1 MADLRPME
9 FGEILDGALS
19 LFRRHF
25 RLFLK
30 LSLTVMWL
38 PIAMLLYWR
47 IRFIGLQ
54 GTPEQ
59 AAALVMADI
68 VPFVLWILLWA
79 LVYGFGVLLLTA
91 GSIRIISD
99 SYLGREPK
107 FADAL
112 ALGFSKI
119 VPLFLVGVGKSLL
132 LMLVFFLGAV
142 VIGVSAAFGKALG
155 LGIAV
160 LVTLVALVGTCW
172 LVLFVASGY
181 MVTTPVVVLESLP
194 SAFDS
199 FARSWELTREAK
211 RKVFGLV
218 FVGYLLASVLPS
230 IVLSVVGELVK
241 EVVPAGLLPW
251 TVVSAAVPILLAPV
265 IPCILTLA
273 YYDLRVR
280 REGFDLQLLGEQL
293 GIS

>member
-38 PIAMLLYWR
+38 PIAILLYWR
-47 IRFIGLQ
+47 IRFLGLQ

-59 AAALVMADI
+59 AAALLMADI
-68 VPFVLWILLWA
+68 VPFVLWIVVFGI
-79 LVYGFGVLLLTA
+79 VYGFAVLLLTA

-112 ALGFSKI
+112 AFGFGKI

-132 LMLVFFLGAV
+132 LMLVIILGSV
-142 VIGVSAAFGKALG
+142 VIGVSAALGKVLG
-155 LGIAV
+155 VGIAI
-160 LVTLVALVGTCW
+160 LVTLAAFVGTCW

-199 FARSWELTREAK
+199 FARSWELTRAAK

-218 FVGYLLASVLPS
+218 FVGYLLASLLPS
-230 IVLSVVGELVK
+230 IVLSVLNELVK
-241 EVVPAGLLPW
+241 EMIPAGLLPW
-251 TVVSAAVPILLAPV
+251 TIVSAAVPILLAPM

>member
-9 FGEILDGALS
+9 FGEVLDGALS

-25 RLFLK
+25 LLFLK
-30 LSLTVMWL
+30 LSLAVMWL

-47 IRFIGLQ
+47 IRFFGLQ

-59 AAALVMADI
+59 AAALVRADI
-68 VPFVLWILLWA
+68 VPFVLWTFLWA
-79 LVYGFGVLLLTA
+79 VVYGFGMLLLTA

-99 SYLGREPK
+99 SYLGRDPK
-107 FADAL
+107 FGDAL
-112 ALGFSKI
+112 ALGFNKI

-132 LMLVFFLGAV
+132 LILLFLLGAI
-142 VIGVSAAFGKALG
+142 VIGVCVALG
-155 LGIAV
+155 KVLGVGVAILA
-160 LVTLVALVGTCW
+160 TLAALAGTLW
-172 LVLFVASGY
+172 LVLYVASGY

-199 FARSWELTREAK
+199 FGRSWELTRKA
-211 RKVFGLV
+211 RWKVFGLV
-218 FVGYLLASVLPS
+218 FVGYLLASLLPS
-230 IVLSVVGELVK
+230 IVLSVVGEVVK
-241 EVVPAGLLPW
+241 EIVPAGVLPW
-251 TVVSAAVPILLAPV
+251 TVVSAGVPILLAPM

-293 GIS
+293 GML

>member
-47 IRFIGLQ
+47 VRFIGLQ
-54 GTPEQ
+54 GAPEQ
-59 AAALVMADI
+59 AAALVRADI
-68 VPFVLWILLWA
+68 VPFILWILVWA
-79 LVYGFGVLLLTA
+79 VVYGFGMLLLTA

-99 SYLGREPK
+99 SYLGREPR
-107 FADAL
+107 FGDAL

-132 LMLVFFLGAV
+132 LTLLFFLGAV
-142 VIGVSAAFGKALG
+142 VIGVCVALG
-155 LGIAV
+155 KVVGVGIAI
-160 LVTLVALVGTCW
+160 LATLAALAGTLW
-172 LVLFVASGY
+172 LVLYVASGY
-181 MVTTPVVVLESLP
+181 MVTTPVVVLEALP

-199 FARSWELTREAK
+199 FARSWELTRQA
-211 RKVFGLV
+211 RWKVFGLV
-218 FVGYLLASVLPS
+218 FVGYLLASLLPS
-230 IVLSVVGELVK
+230 IVLSVMGELVK
-241 EVVPAGLLPW
+241 EIAPAGLLPW
-251 TVVSAAVPILLAPV
+251 TVVSAAVPILLAPM
-265 IPCILTLA
+265 IPCILTLG

-280 REGFDLQLLGEQL
+280 REAFDLQLLGEQL